1 MKIYNSLYSEV
12 INLLKSKTKYDVY
25 VDMDGVICEYRY
37 GEGVKILNGETSVY
51 SEKRPIQSV
60 IKLIKKYYKR
70 NNFFILTSC
79 IHKQQINAK
88 KVWIKK
94 YMPFFNIDNVY
105 CILSE
110 DFNKRI
116 EYKVD
121 FINQSLK
128 DRKTYSILIEDTHE
142 ILKKSWENNRNQLL
156 PVLVINLIK

>member
-1 MKIYNSLYSEV
+1 MYSQTAD
-12 INLLKSKTKYDVY
+12 K
-25 VDMDGVICEYRY
+25 C
-37 GEGVKILNGETSVY
+37 
-51 SEKRPIQSV
+51 
-60 IKLIKKYYKR
+60 
-70 NNFFILTSC
+70 
-79 IHKQQINAK
+79 K

-128 DRKTYSILIEDTHE
+128 DRKIYSILIEDTHE

>member
-1 MKIYNSLYSEV
+1 MS
-12 INLLKSKTKYDVY
+12 
-25 VDMDGVICEYRY
+25 
-37 GEGVKILNGETSVY
+37 
-51 SEKRPIQSV
+51 
-60 IKLIKKYYKR
+60 
-70 NNFFILTSC
+70 
-79 IHKQQINAK
+79 
-88 KVWIKK
+88 
-94 YMPFFNIDNVY
+94 FFNIDNVY